1 MEYTKDDVIQE
12 LRDFCNTHKTKE
24 RHVTDRRNYL
34 IAILYYEFAMAETEI
49 VSHTNLTSRST
60 INHAKRSGYELYM
73 TKDKGYLEN
82 IKDLV
87 IKYPC
92 KFNDFNVKIREYN
105 TTSAVVP
112 VSLSYHY
119 LIMLT
124 NYMKAKK
131 IDKPEDAVKKLLKST
146 LKLWEE

>member
-12 LRDFCNTHKTKE
+12 LRDFCTINKTKE

-34 IAILYYEFAMAETEI
+34 IAILYYQFAMAETEI

-82 IKDLV
+82 IEELH

-92 KFNDFNVKIREYN
+92 KFKDLNVKTRTSLPS
-105 TTSAVVP
+105 TTMS
-112 VSLSYHY
+112 VSLSHPNM
-119 LIMLT
+119 IMLN
-124 NYMKAKK
+124 NYMKAKN
-131 IDKPEDAVKKLLKST
+131 IDNPDDAVKKLIISV

>member
-1 MEYTKDDVIQE
+1 MEYTKDNVIQE
-12 LRDFCNTHKTKE
+12 LIAFCNRHKTKE
-24 RHVTDRRNYL
+24 RHIIDKRNYL
-34 IAILYYEFAMAETEI
+34 IAILYYEFAMVEEEI
-49 VSHTNLTSRST
+49 FLYTNLTSRST
-60 INHAKRSGYELYM
+60 INNAKRSAYELYM
-73 TKDKGYLEN
+73 LKDKLFLKN
-82 IKDLV
+82 IKDLL

>member
-1 MEYTKDDVIQE
+1 MEYTKDNVIQE

-92 KFNDFNVKIREYN
+92 KFKDFNVKTRTCLPS
-105 TTSAVVP
+105 TTMS
-112 VSLSYHY
+112 VSLSHPNI
-119 LIMLT
+119 IMLN
-124 NYMKAKK
+124 NYMKAKN
-131 IDKPEDAVKKLLKST
+131 IDNVDDAVKKLIISV

>member
-1 MEYTKDDVIQE
+1 
-12 LRDFCNTHKTKE
+12 
-24 RHVTDRRNYL
+24 
-34 IAILYYEFAMAETEI
+34 MAETEI

-92 KFNDFNVKIREYN
+92 KFKDLNVKTRTCLPS
-105 TTSAVVP
+105 TTMS
-112 VSLSYHY
+112 VSLSHPNI
-119 LIMLT
+119 IMLN
-124 NYMKAKK
+124 NYMKAKN
-131 IDKPEDAVKKLLKST
+131 IDNVDDAVKKLIISV

>member
-34 IAILYYEFAMAETEI
+34 IAILYYEFAMVEEEI
-49 VSHTNLTSRST
+49 FLYTSLTSRST
-60 INHAKRSGYELYM
+60 INNAKRSAYELYM
-73 TKDKGYLEN
+73 QKDKVFLKN
-82 IKDLV
+82 IEDLL

-92 KFNDFNVKIREYN
+92 KFKDLNVKTRTCLPS
-105 TTSAVVP
+105 TTMS
-112 VSLSYHY
+112 VSLSHPNI
-119 LIMLT
+119 IMLN

>member
-92 KFNDFNVKIREYN
+92 KFKDLNVKTRTCLPS
-105 TTSAVVP
+105 TTMS
-112 VSLSYHY
+112 VSLSHPNI
-119 LIMLT
+119 IMLN
-124 NYMKAKK
+124 NYMKAKN
-131 IDKPEDAVKKLLKST
+131 IDNVDDAVKKLIISV

>member
-34 IAILYYEFAMAETEI
+34 IAILYYEFAMVEEEI

-73 TKDKGYLEN
+73 TKDKNYLEN

-92 KFNDFNVKIREYN
+92 QFDDTNVKTKTYLLS
-105 TTSAVVP
+105 TTI
-112 VSLSYHY
+112 SLSLSHY
-119 LIMLT
+119 YFSMLN
-124 NYMKAKK
+124 NYMQAKD
-131 IDKPEDAVKKLLKST
+131 IDKPEDAVKKLIIST

>member
-92 KFNDFNVKIREYN
+92 KFKDLNVKTRTCLPS
-105 TTSAVVP
+105 TTMS
-112 VSLSYHY
+112 VSLSHPNIII
-119 LIMLT
+119 LN
-124 NYMKAKK
+124 NYMKAKN
-131 IDKPEDAVKKLLKST
+131 IDNVDDAVKKLIISV

>member
-12 LRDFCNTHKTKE
+12 LRDFCNTNKTKE

-82 IKDLV
+82 IEELH

-92 KFNDFNVKIREYN
+92 KFKDLNVKTR
-105 TTSAVVP
+105 TSLP
-112 VSLSYHY
+112 STKMSVSLSHPNM
-119 LIMLT
+119 IMLN
-124 NYMKAKK
+124 NYMKAKN
-131 IDKPEDAVKKLLKST
+131 IDNSEDAVKKLIISV